1 MLSAHTTLN
10 SVMCF
15 ASLLFH
21 QFINLLMEFYDWIQD
36 GLKSLHGFCYL
47 RKWSENLKLSHKD

>member
-1 MLSAHTTLN
+1 
-10 SVMCF
+10 MCF